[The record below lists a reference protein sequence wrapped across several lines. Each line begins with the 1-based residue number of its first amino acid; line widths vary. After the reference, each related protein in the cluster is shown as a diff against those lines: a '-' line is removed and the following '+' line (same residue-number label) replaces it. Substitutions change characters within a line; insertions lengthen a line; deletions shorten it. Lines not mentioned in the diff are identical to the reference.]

1 MWCEKMIVRQGDLL
15 LKKVEKLPKRART
28 VKSDVILEGEAT
40 GHVHRIM
47 DGELFRFWSQSSG
60 EQLFVKADK
69 GAMLVH
75 EEHAAIELDPG
86 IYEVIRQREYDPD
99 TDTTQ
104 WVMD

>member
-1 MWCEKMIVRQGDLL
+1 MIVRQGDLL
-15 LKKVEKLPKRART
+15 LRKVEKLPKQAKI

-40 GHVHRIM
+40 GHAHRIM
-47 DGELFRFWSQSSG
+47 DGEIFRFWSQSSG
-60 EQLFVKADK
+60 DQLFVKTEK
-69 GAMLVH
+69 GASLIH
-75 EEHAAIELDPG
+75 EEHATIELDPG